1 MRQEVIEIALTSAGP
16 YAPRSRQITM
26 PAPHHSNLYT
36 PDGCSLW
43 CRTNSVKPLK
53 ATGCWFVHLLT
64 PAACLMVWILL
75 NKLLLFIHSLVM
87 MKLEAMI
94 CHTLVIQLWQCGGR
108 LLSVKVVCVF
118 RLARLVW
125 KLYEC
130 VQLGKIGMK
139 VVCVFSLARFV
150 WRFLVVRWHVTIYS
164 ALTRLLTYA
173 WMRRSRRG
181 FVQCVTAMPTTASSS
196 LMGSLDNNNNNGN
209 NCWR

>member
-125 KLYEC
+125 RLY
-130 VQLGKIGMK
+130 
-139 VVCVFSLARFV
+139 VCSAWQDSYEGSLSFGDMWPSTV
-150 WRFLVVRWHVTIYS
+150 LWRDY
-164 ALTRLLTYA
+164 LLTHEWEEA
-173 WMRRSRRG
+173 D
-181 FVQCVTAMPTTASSS
+181 VVLSSVWPPCR
-196 LMGSLDNNNNNGN
+196 LQQAHH
-209 NCWR
+209 WWVR